1 MYKSNFLTKAGFEK
15 LEGELNY
22 LRLVRRIEVANLLRD
37 TMSFDES
44 GPEYLLAIDEQ
55 AQVEARIAKLDNLLR
70 TAIIIE
76 EPTSDKEISVGSTV
90 VIQMEESLPETYTI
104 VGSTEANPRKGLI
117 SNEAPLGS
125 VLLGRKVGETV
136 EVNAP
141 AGSMK
146 YTIIQISKKP

>member
-44 GPEYLLAIDEQ
+44 GPEYLLARDEQ